1 MKDLSQLLE
10 EGLDAEDDPSVASM
24 RVEYAYLRQVSIKMA
39 RTMRSEDQVLILD
52 LTQEFLANMVRA
64 AKDISKQVGKVKK
77 NLRRQK

>member
-1 MKDLSQLLE
+1 
-10 EGLDAEDDPSVASM
+10 M